1 MLQRNK
7 ITKKRFKFN
16 RLTAI
21 CSKVLILKVYL
32 VLYCTNCIIKVIKL
46 RANRIYYVPPR
57 LVGSIADWS
66 GKDAPDGASWLVDQA
81 KGMNFNS
88 IWLSPFFETTQLKAV
103 VPEGHPG
110 DNSLYATRNH
120 GVFDPEFSA
129 TKIAGSRAGETPES
143 LAAIDALDSIHL
155 KHFTATAGSAGI
167 RVMADLVFNQFAAD
181 HPLAIEENEK
191 VAAILKALPAG
202 EKPAIITAETTT
214 LTGGKETEVV
224 GISYN
229 DNGVQKEF
237 KFKFARDEEL
247 NCLDWRLVKGNE
259 TAQINFASPAAREFF
274 IDGTDGKPG
283 YLKGVI
289 DWYLDHGFKDFR
301 CDIAYRLP
309 ADWWQELIT
318 HARNRLPD
326 AGFMAE
332 TLGAPDAAMKKMA
345 QIKTIDANGVERPGF
360 DLGMVSNYWWNF
372 TDDWLPL
379 GEALRLREMAKF
391 GGAASPDNH
400 DTPETLAGQFQKACK
415 GKDKCDENVA
425 AIAVRNYAVSTF
437 IANAVYM
444 QMGYEY
450 NKEKQNGVFKD
461 QVTTQDWADLA
472 VRADDPAHP
481 LNIASRI
488 KGINDLKESL
498 GVDNAIARVKE
509 HTDMQDG
516 RLIKLAI
523 EFQDADTGK
532 KVADVVIVLNKK
544 PENGSVMILDSALR
558 ELETGPLKRL
568 DSSGETAVAVRDFV
582 IYHTPVS
589 NTVAPKAASVPSR
602 RSVKSA
608 SPDIA
613 A

>member
-1 MLQRNK
+1 M
-7 ITKKRFKFN
+7 
-16 RLTAI
+16 
-21 CSKVLILKVYL
+21 
-32 VLYCTNCIIKVIKL
+32 
-46 RANRIYYVPPR
+46 
-57 LVGSIADWS
+57 GSIADWS
-66 GKDAPDGASWLVDQA
+66 GKDAPDGASWLADHA
-81 KGMNFNS
+81 KSMNFNS
-88 IWLSPFFETTQLKAV
+88 IWLSPFFETTQLKAA
-103 VPEGHPG
+103 VPEGHPA

-129 TKIAGSRAGETPES
+129 TKIAGARSGETPET
-143 LAAIDALDSIHL
+143 LAAIDALDSAHL
-155 KHFTATAGSAGI
+155 KHFTAEAGKAGI

-181 HPLAIEENEK
+181 HPLVIDENAK
-191 VAAILKALPAG
+191 LAAILKTLPQGA
-202 EKPAIITAETTT
+202 KPALITAETTT
-214 LTGGKETEVV
+214 LTGGKDTEVV
-224 GISYN
+224 GISYKE
-229 DNGVQKEF
+229 NGVQKEF
-237 KFKFARDEEL
+237 HFKFARDEDL

-274 IDGTDGKPG
+274 IGGTDGKPG

-318 HARNRLPD
+318 HARDRLPD

-332 TLGAPDAAMKKMA
+332 TLGAPDAAMKKMT
-345 QIKTIDANGVERPGF
+345 QIKTVGADGVERPGF

-372 TDDWLPL
+372 TDSWLPQ
-379 GEALRLREMAKF
+379 GEAARLRDMAKF

-425 AIAVRNYAVSTF
+425 AIAVRNYAVSAF

-472 VRADDPAHP
+472 ARADNPAHP
-481 LNIASRI
+481 LNIAARI
-488 KGINDLKESL
+488 KGINDLKQSL
-498 GVDNAIARVKE
+498 GLDNAIARVKE
-509 HTDMQDG
+509 HAEMQDG
-516 RLIKLAI
+516 RLIKLAV
-523 EFQDADTGK
+523 EYTDVDTGRK
-532 KVADVVIVLNKK
+532 LADVVMVLNKK
-544 PENGSVMILDSALR
+544 PENGSVTVLDSALR
-558 ELETGPLKRL
+558 DLETGPLKRL
-568 DSSGETAVAVRDFV
+568 DSSGETAVSVRDVV

-589 NTVAPKAASVPSR
+589 DTVAPKAASVPSPR
-602 RSVKSA
+602 IFK
-608 SPDIA
+608 PA

>member
-1 MLQRNK
+1 M
-7 ITKKRFKFN
+7 
-16 RLTAI
+16 
-21 CSKVLILKVYL
+21 
-32 VLYCTNCIIKVIKL
+32 
-46 RANRIYYVPPR
+46 
-57 LVGSIADWS
+57 GSIADWS
-66 GKDAPDGASWLVDQA
+66 GKDAPDGASWLADHA
-81 KGMNFNS
+81 KSMNFNS
-88 IWLSPFFETTQLKAV
+88 IWLSPFFETTQLKAA
-103 VPEGHPG
+103 VPEGHPA

-129 TKIAGSRAGETPES
+129 TKIAGARSGETPET
-143 LAAIDALDSIHL
+143 LAAIDALDSAHL
-155 KHFTATAGSAGI
+155 KHFTAEAGKAGI

-181 HPLAIEENEK
+181 HPLVIDENAK
-191 VAAILKALPAG
+191 LAAILKTLPQGA
-202 EKPAIITAETTT
+202 KPALITAETTT
-214 LTGGKETEVV
+214 LTGGKDTEVV
-224 GISYN
+224 GISYKE
-229 DNGVQKEF
+229 NGVQKEF
-237 KFKFARDEEL
+237 HFKFARDEDL

-274 IDGTDGKPG
+274 IGGTDGKPG
-283 YLKGVI
+283 YLKGLI

-318 HARNRLPD
+318 HARDRLPD

-332 TLGAPDAAMKKMA
+332 TLGAPDAAMKKMT
-345 QIKTIDANGVERPGF
+345 QIKTVGADGVERPGF

-372 TDDWLPL
+372 TDSWLPQ
-379 GEALRLREMAKF
+379 GEAARLRDMAKF

-425 AIAVRNYAVSTF
+425 AIAVRNYAVSAF

-472 VRADDPAHP
+472 ARADNPAHP
-481 LNIASRI
+481 LNIAARI
-488 KGINDLKESL
+488 KGINDLKQSL
-498 GVDNAIARVKE
+498 GLDNAIARVKE
-509 HTDMQDG
+509 HAEMQDG
-516 RLIKLAI
+516 RLIKLAV
-523 EFQDADTGK
+523 EYTDADTGRK
-532 KVADVVIVLNKK
+532 LADVVMVLNKK
-544 PENGSVMILDSALR
+544 PENGSVTVLDSALR
-558 ELETGPLKRL
+558 DLETGPLKRL
-568 DSSGETAVAVRDFV
+568 DSSGETAVSVRDVV

-589 NTVAPKAASVPSR
+589 DTVAPKAAPVPSPR
-602 RSVKSA
+602 IFK
-608 SPDIA
+608 PA

>member
-1 MLQRNK
+1 
-7 ITKKRFKFN
+7 
-16 RLTAI
+16 
-21 CSKVLILKVYL
+21 
-32 VLYCTNCIIKVIKL
+32 
-46 RANRIYYVPPR
+46 
-57 LVGSIADWS
+57 VGSIADWS
-66 GKDAPDGASWLVDQA
+66 GKDAPDGASWLADHA
-81 KGMNFNS
+81 KSMNFNS
-88 IWLSPFFETTQLKAV
+88 IWLSPFFETTQLKAA
-103 VPEGHPG
+103 VPEGHPA

-129 TKIAGSRAGETPES
+129 TKIAGARSGETPET
-143 LAAIDALDSIHL
+143 LAAIDALDSAHL
-155 KHFTATAGSAGI
+155 KHFTAEAGKAGI

-181 HPLAIEENEK
+181 HPLVIDENAK
-191 VAAILKALPAG
+191 LAAILKTLPQGA
-202 EKPAIITAETTT
+202 KPALITAETTT
-214 LTGGKETEVV
+214 LTGGKDTEVV
-224 GISYN
+224 GISYKE
-229 DNGVQKEF
+229 NGVQKEF
-237 KFKFARDEEL
+237 HFKFARDEDL

-274 IDGTDGKPG
+274 IGGTDGKPG

-318 HARNRLPD
+318 HARDRLPD

-332 TLGAPDAAMKKMA
+332 TLGAPDAAMKKMT
-345 QIKTIDANGVERPGF
+345 QIKTVGADGVERPGF

-372 TDDWLPL
+372 TDSWLPQ
-379 GEALRLREMAKF
+379 GEAARLRDMAKF

-425 AIAVRNYAVSTF
+425 AIAVRNYAVSAF

-472 VRADDPAHP
+472 ARADNPAHP
-481 LNIASRI
+481 LNIAARI
-488 KGINDLKESL
+488 KGINDLKQSL
-498 GVDNAIARVKE
+498 GLDNAIARVKE
-509 HTDMQDG
+509 HAEMQDG
-516 RLIKLAI
+516 RLIKLAV
-523 EFQDADTGK
+523 EYTDADTGRK
-532 KVADVVIVLNKK
+532 LADVVMVLNKK
-544 PENGSVMILDSALR
+544 PENGSVTVLDSALR
-558 ELETGPLKRL
+558 DLETGPLKRL
-568 DSSGETAVAVRDFV
+568 DSSGETAVSVRDVV

-589 NTVAPKAASVPSR
+589 DTVAPKAASVPSPR
-602 RSVKSA
+602 IFK
-608 SPDIA
+608 PA

>member
-1 MLQRNK
+1 
-7 ITKKRFKFN
+7 
-16 RLTAI
+16 
-21 CSKVLILKVYL
+21 
-32 VLYCTNCIIKVIKL
+32 
-46 RANRIYYVPPR
+46 
-57 LVGSIADWS
+57 VGSVKDWS
-66 GKDAPDGASWLVDQA
+66 GKDAPDGASWLVDHA
-81 KGMNFNS
+81 KSMNFNS
-88 IWLSPFFETTQLKAV
+88 IWLSPFFETTSLKAAV
-103 VPEGHPG
+103 TEGHPA

-129 TKIAGSRAGETPES
+129 TKIAGARSGETRET
-143 LAAIDALDSIHL
+143 LAAIDALDSAHL
-155 KHFTATAGSAGI
+155 KHFTAEAGKAGI

-181 HPLAIEENEK
+181 HPLVIDENAK
-191 VAAILKALPAG
+191 LAAILKTLPAG
-202 EKPAIITAETTT
+202 QKPALITAETTS
-214 LTGGKETEVV
+214 LTGGKDTEVV
-224 GISYN
+224 GISYQE
-229 DNGVQKEF
+229 NGTQKEF
-237 KFKFARDEEL
+237 HFKFARDEDL

-318 HARNRLPD
+318 HARDRLPD

-332 TLGAPDAAMKKMA
+332 TLGAPDAAMKKMT
-345 QIKTIDANGVERPGF
+345 QIKTVDANGNDRPGF

-372 TDDWLPL
+372 TDSWLPQA
-379 GEALRLREMAKF
+379 EAQRLRDMAKL

-481 LNIASRI
+481 LNIADRI

-498 GVDNAIARVKE
+498 GVDNCIARVRE
-509 HTDMQDG
+509 HAEMQDG
-516 RLIKLAI
+516 RLIKIAV

-532 KVADVVIVLNKK
+532 KTADVVMILNKK
-544 PENGSVMILDSALR
+544 PENGSVTILDSALR
-558 ELETGPLKRL
+558 DLETGPLRRL
-568 DSSGETAVAVRDFV
+568 DSSGETAVSVRDVV

-589 NTVAPKAASVPSR
+589 ETVAPKPASVPSPR
-602 RSVKSA
+602 IFK
-608 SPDIA
+608 PA

>member
-1 MLQRNK
+1 M
-7 ITKKRFKFN
+7 
-16 RLTAI
+16 
-21 CSKVLILKVYL
+21 
-32 VLYCTNCIIKVIKL
+32 

-57 LVGSIADWS
+57 LVGPVSDWS
-66 GKDAPDGASWLVDQA
+66 GMDAPDGASWLVDHA
-81 KGMNFNS
+81 KSMNFNS
-88 IWLSPFFETTQLKAV
+88 LWLSPFFETTRLKAA
-103 VPEGHPG
+103 VPEGHPA

-129 TKIAGSRAGETPES
+129 TKIAGPRGAETPET
-143 LAAIDALDSIHL
+143 LAAIDALDSAHL
-155 KHFTATAGSAGI
+155 KHFTAQADKAGI

-181 HPLAIEENEK
+181 HPLVLEENAK
-191 VAAILKALPAG
+191 LAAILATLPAG
-202 EKPAIITAETTT
+202 EKPALITAETTS
-214 LTGGKETEVV
+214 LTGSKDTEVV
-224 GISYN
+224 GISYQE
-229 DNGVQKEF
+229 NGAQKEF
-237 KFKFARDEEL
+237 RFKFARDEDL
-247 NCLDWRLVKGNE
+247 NGLDWRLVKGNE
-259 TAQINFASPAAREFF
+259 TSQINFASPAAREFF

-345 QIKTIDANGVERPGF
+345 QIKTIDANGKERPGF

-379 GEALRLREMAKF
+379 GEAARLRDMAKF

-400 DTPETLAGQFQKACK
+400 DTPETLSGQFRKACL
-415 GKDKCDENVA
+415 GREKCDESVA
-425 AIAVRNYAVSTF
+425 AIAVRNYAVSAF

-450 NKEKQNGVFKD
+450 NKEKQNGVFKN
-461 QVTTQDWADLA
+461 QVTTQDWADLD
-472 VRADDPAHP
+472 VRADDPSHP
-481 LNIASRI
+481 LNIAARI

-509 HTDMQDG
+509 HTAMQDG
-516 RLIKLAI
+516 RLIKLAV

-532 KVADVVIVLNKK
+532 KIADVVMVLNKK
-544 PENGSVMILDSALR
+544 PENGSVTILDSALR
-558 ELETGPLKRL
+558 DLETGPLKRL
-568 DSSGETAVAVRDFV
+568 DSSGETAVSVRDIV

-589 NTVAPKAASVPSR
+589 DAVAPKAAAVPSP
-602 RSVKSA
+602 RSFR
-608 SPDIA
+608 PA

>member
-1 MLQRNK
+1 MLQRNN

-16 RLTAI
+16 RLTPN

-57 LVGSIADWS
+57 LVGSVASWS
-66 GKDAPDGASWLVDQA
+66 GKDAPDGASWLVDHA
-81 KGMNFNS
+81 KSMNFNS
-88 IWLSPFFETTQLKAV
+88 IWLSPFFETTQLKAA
-103 VPEGHPG
+103 VPEGHPA

-129 TKIAGSRAGETPES
+129 TKIAGARTGETSET
-143 LAAIDALDSIHL
+143 LATIDALDSAHL
-155 KHFTATAGSAGI
+155 KHFTAEAGKAGI

-181 HPLAIEENEK
+181 HPLVQDENAK
-191 VAAILKALPAG
+191 LAAILKTLPTG
-202 EKPAIITAETTT
+202 EKPALLTAETTT
-214 LTGGKETEVV
+214 LTGGKDTEVV
-224 GISYN
+224 GISYK

-237 KFKFARDEEL
+237 YFKFARDEDL

-283 YLKGVI
+283 FLKGVM

-318 HARNRLPD
+318 HARGRLPD

-332 TLGAPDAAMKKMA
+332 TLGAPDAAMKKMT
-345 QIKTIDANGVERPGF
+345 QIKTVDANGVERPGF

-372 TDDWLPL
+372 TDDWLPQ
-379 GEALRLREMAKF
+379 GEAARLRDMAKF

-472 VRADDPAHP
+472 VRADDPSHP
-481 LNIASRI
+481 LNIAARI

-498 GVDNAIARVKE
+498 GVENCVARVKE
-509 HTDMQDG
+509 HTAMQDG
-516 RLIKLAI
+516 RLIKIAV
-523 EFQDADTGK
+523 EFQDADTGRK
-532 KVADVVIVLNKK
+532 TADVVMILNKK
-544 PENGSVMILDSALR
+544 PENGSVTILDSALR
-558 ELETGPLKRL
+558 DLETGPLKRL
-568 DSSGETAVAVRDFV
+568 DSSGETAVSVRDVV

-589 NTVAPKAASVPSR
+589 DAVAPKPASVPSPR
-602 RSVKSA
+602 IFK
-608 SPDIA
+608 PA

>member
-1 MLQRNK
+1 M
-7 ITKKRFKFN
+7 
-16 RLTAI
+16 
-21 CSKVLILKVYL
+21 
-32 VLYCTNCIIKVIKL
+32 

-57 LVGSIADWS
+57 LVGSVKDWS
-66 GKDAPDGASWLVDQA
+66 GKDAPDGASWLVDHA
-81 KGMNFNS
+81 KSMNFNS
-88 IWLSPFFETTQLKAV
+88 IWLSPFFETTTLKAA
-103 VPEGHPG
+103 VPEGHPA

-129 TKIAGSRAGETPES
+129 TKITGSRAGETPET
-143 LAAIDALDSIHL
+143 LAAIDALDSAHL
-155 KHFTATAGSAGI
+155 KHFTAQADKAGI

-181 HPLAIEENEK
+181 HPLVIDENAK
-191 VAAILKALPAG
+191 LAAILKSLPTG

-214 LTGGKETEVV
+214 LTGGKDTEVI
-224 GISYN
+224 GISYK

-237 KFKFARDEEL
+237 HFKFARDEDL

-283 YLKGVI
+283 FLKGVM

-318 HARNRLPD
+318 HARNRQPD

-332 TLGAPDAAMKKMA
+332 TLGAPDAAMKKMT
-345 QIKTIDANGVERPGF
+345 QIKTVDANGKERLGF

-379 GEALRLREMAKF
+379 GEAARLRDMAKL

-400 DTPETLAGQFQKACK
+400 DTPETLAGQFMKACQ

-425 AIAVRNYAVSTF
+425 AIAVRNYAVSAF

-450 NKEKQNGVFKD
+450 NKEKQNGVFRD
-461 QVTTQDWADLA
+461 QVTTKDWADLA

-481 LNIASRI
+481 LNIAARI

-498 GVDNAIARVKE
+498 GVENAIARVKE
-509 HTDMQDG
+509 HAAMQDG
-516 RLIKLAI
+516 RLIKIAV

-532 KVADVVIVLNKK
+532 KLADVVMVLNKK
-544 PENGSVMILDSALR
+544 PENGSVTILDNALR
-558 ELETGPLKRL
+558 DLETGPLKRL
-568 DSSGETAVAVRDFV
+568 DSSGETAVSVRDIV

-589 NTVAPKAASVPSR
+589 EAVAPKVTSVPSPR
-602 RSVKSA
+602 IFK
-608 SPDIA
+608 PA

>member
-1 MLQRNK
+1 M
-7 ITKKRFKFN
+7 
-16 RLTAI
+16 
-21 CSKVLILKVYL
+21 
-32 VLYCTNCIIKVIKL
+32 
-46 RANRIYYVPPR
+46 
-57 LVGSIADWS
+57 GSIADWS
-66 GKDAPDGASWLVDQA
+66 GKDTPDGASWLADHA
-81 KGMNFNS
+81 KSMSFNS
-88 IWLSPFFETTQLKAV
+88 IWLSPFFETTQLKAA
-103 VPEGHPG
+103 VPEGHPA

-129 TKIAGSRAGETPES
+129 TKIAGARSAETPET
-143 LAAIDALDSIHL
+143 LAAIDALDSAHL
-155 KHFTATAGSAGI
+155 KHFTAEADMAGI

-181 HPLAIEENEK
+181 HPLVTEENEK
-191 VAAILKALPAG
+191 LAAILKTLPAG
-202 EKPAIITAETTT
+202 QKPALITAETTS
-214 LTGGKETEVV
+214 LTGGKDTEVV
-224 GISYN
+224 GISYQ
-229 DNGVQKEF
+229 DNGVPKEF
-237 KFKFARDEEL
+237 HFKFARDEDL

-283 YLKGVI
+283 FLKGVV

-309 ADWWQELIT
+309 ADWWQEIIT
-318 HARNRLPD
+318 HARDRLSD

-332 TLGAPDAAMKKMA
+332 TLGAPDAAMAKMT
-345 QIKTIDANGVERPGF
+345 QIKTIDANGKERPGF

-372 TDDWLPL
+372 TDSWLPVE
-379 GEALRLREMAKF
+379 EAARLTKMAKL

-450 NKEKQNGVFKD
+450 NKEKQNSVFKD

-472 VRADDPAHP
+472 SRADDPAHV
-481 LNIASRI
+481 LNIAARI
-488 KGINDLKESL
+488 KGINDLKQSL
-498 GVDNAIARVKE
+498 GVDNAIACVKE
-509 HTDMQDG
+509 HADMQDG
-516 RLIKLAI
+516 RLIKLAV
-523 EFQDADTGK
+523 EFQDADTGRK
-532 KVADVVIVLNKK
+532 IADVVMILNKK
-544 PENGSVMILDSALR
+544 PENGSVTIMDSSLR
-558 ELETGPLKRL
+558 DLETGGLKRL
-568 DSSGETAVAVRDFV
+568 DSSGETAVSVRDIV

-589 NTVAPKAASVPSR
+589 DAVAPKVASVPSP
-602 RSVKSA
+602 RSFK
-608 SPDIA
+608 PA